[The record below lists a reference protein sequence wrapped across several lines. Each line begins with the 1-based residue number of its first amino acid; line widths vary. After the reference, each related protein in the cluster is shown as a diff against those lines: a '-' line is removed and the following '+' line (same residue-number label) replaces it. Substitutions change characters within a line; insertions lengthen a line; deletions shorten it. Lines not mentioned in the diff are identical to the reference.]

1 MAALLKVF
9 QLQPADVIVSTTD
22 AAISTGIRSATGST
36 VSHAALY
43 AGGGYIIE
51 AIGEGV
57 VKRPHFKALEEDIL
71 AIAYRRVGITT
82 DKAKEVVSY
91 AERYIGRPYDKL
103 GAVGSGTKSSRG
115 GAIYMGIK
123 IISPAAGGVL
133 GDRVKN
139 NASDGNKDNA
149 FFCSELVAW
158 AFELAGIPI
167 SDLPASYTNPMGVMR
182 SSKLQFLGD
191 LEVFP
196 IRRD

>member
-103 GAVGSGTKSSRG
+103 GAVGSGTTSSRG
-115 GAIYMGIK
+115 GTIYMGIK

-149 FFCSELVAW
+149 FFCSELVAR

>member
-91 AERYIGRPYDKL
+91 AERYVGRPYDKL
-103 GAVGSGTKSSRG
+103 GAVGSGTTSSRG

-149 FFCSELVAW
+149 FFCSELVAR